1 MREKPLLAIA
11 PAPIVGLP
19 EFYAVAFHQAQ
30 LAAQRYNAMTTRA
43 DQGAK
48 PLRAISDIL
57 VSRENARADTI
68 SIACIDACGQP
79 PDPKNLPANL
89 IDLVPMQE
97 IADIAESRLSTPYMV
112 WALAVRHRERAF
124 VFWTY
129 IAALTKHLGV
139 RAAAESLAREALVDA
154 NLLRRERRLAWQ
166 HEHGLTTE
174 NDSGDRSASAPL
186 LESLLRRDIIAWSQM
201 LPPAEGRQLLKV
213 GAMGL
218 APHSADPSE
227 PIETPTLDEIEQIKQ
242 RALRRAEQLSNV
254 YLDEADRAKDQGSL
268 EFAQELA
275 TYSIARLAGLRTAAS
290 SPKRP
295 ML

>member
-1 MREKPLLAIA
+1 MRIKTLLTIA
-11 PAPIVGLP
+11 PEPVAGLP
-19 EFYAVAFHQAQ
+19 EFYAIAFHQAQ
-30 LAAQRYNAMTTRA
+30 LAAQRYSAMA
-43 DQGAK
+43 ISANQGAK
-48 PLRAISDIL
+48 AVRAISDIL
-57 VSRENARADTI
+57 VSRENARADAI
-68 SIACIDACGQP
+68 SRACIEACGQP
-79 PDPKNLPANL
+79 PDPKNLPAKP
-89 IDLVPMQE
+89 IDLVPVQE
-97 IADIAESRLSTPYMV
+97 IADITESRLSTPYMV

-139 RAAAESLAREALVDA
+139 RTAAEGLAREALVDA
-154 NLLRRERRLAWQ
+154 NLLRQERRLAWQ

-174 NDSGDRSASAPL
+174 NDSGDRNASAPL

-201 LPPAEGRQLLKV
+201 LPSAEGRQLLKV
-213 GAMGL
+213 GAMGF

-227 PIETPTLDEIEQIKQ
+227 PVETPTLDEIEQIKQ

-290 SPKRP
+290 SPEKP
-295 ML
+295 MP